1 MSTQL
6 TLQAPLALPPD
17 QVPGYLER
25 LWDRELG
32 SSPGAATF
40 TLVVWEGSWLEQQLV
55 RCGRLDGPITGL
67 LNETVLEAARAAA
80 VSCGVPLSTA
90 PMDP

>member
-40 TLVVWEGSWLEQQLV
+40 TLVVWEGSSV
-55 RCGRLDGPITGL
+55 MGSPIPIYQTTL
-67 LNETVLEAARAAA
+67 
-80 VSCGVPLSTA
+80 
-90 PMDP
+90 